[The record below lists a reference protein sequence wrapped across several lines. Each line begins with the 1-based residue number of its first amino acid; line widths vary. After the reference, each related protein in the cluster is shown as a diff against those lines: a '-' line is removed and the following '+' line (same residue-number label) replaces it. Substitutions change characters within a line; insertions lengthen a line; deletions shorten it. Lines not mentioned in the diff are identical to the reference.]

1 MELQKIKMLLIQALV
16 ESKTNKKNKVFRVL
30 KIMDNSKNHKN
41 QILLKKIKINLEDLV
56 ETIII

>member
-16 ESKTNKKNKVFRVL
+16 ESKTNKKNKVFRVS